1 MINQHEKKR
10 RQRHERSETRNPLVR
25 FTALLFQL
33 GKSRQEMRESAD
45 MERGKMLLKG
55 SPVTW
60 KKIKQKGSQAR
71 DQRPWT
77 MIKK

>member
-1 MINQHEKKR
+1 MINQLEKKR
-10 RQRHERSETRNPLVR
+10 QQRHERSGTRNPLVR

-60 KKIKQKGSQAR
+60 NKINKKEAR
-71 DQRPWT
+71 ADQRPWT